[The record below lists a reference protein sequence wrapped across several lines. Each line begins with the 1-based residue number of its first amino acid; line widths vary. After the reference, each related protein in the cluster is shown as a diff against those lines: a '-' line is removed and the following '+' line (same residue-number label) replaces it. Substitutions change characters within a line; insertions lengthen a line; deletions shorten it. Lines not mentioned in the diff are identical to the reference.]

1 MTELFLALDAWSFAY
16 LERLNDQTTKERVGH
31 PARPQAIVAVSLASD
46 WFGGFQS
53 RQTYPRILF
62 SALLRMTKLF
72 DGHRLCE
79 IARLVDIGS
88 QGKRSVVRKKL
99 QRQREDERC
108 H

>member
-1 MTELFLALDAWSFAY
+1 MTEIFLAFDAWSFAY
-16 LERLNDQTTKERVGH
+16 LEGPMTRLAKGRGRSSR
-31 PARPQAIVAVSLASD
+31 RPQAIVAVSQASD
-46 WFGGFQS
+46 RLGGSQS
-53 RQTYPRILF
+53 RRTCPKIVFRPLWM
-62 SALLRMTKLF
+62 AKLF

-79 IARLVDIGS
+79 IARLVDVGS